1 MKKILVLIS
10 LLFLFIY
17 CITPQNDEIIK
28 IEDTPVYESPPV
40 EVTEVQEEDIKQEKH
55 FSEEAKSYFDEV
67 VVESEFSD
75 SRCVLKWK
83 EDVKIFVKGKK
94 VDYLMVELNKIVSEL
109 NDLINP
115 INISV
120 VDNENESNMII
131 YFGDYITF
139 GNLYPDVNKTNL
151 KNNYGLFRIYY
162 ESKSYFDEVVNK
174 SEFSDSRCVLKW
186 KDDVK
191 IFVKGKKVDYL
202 MVELDKI
209 VSELNGLIEPINISV
224 VNNENESNMIIY
236 FGDYITFGNLYPDVT
251 KTNLENNYG
260 YFRIDHKSNNIYFAK
275 LYVDIYRTSK
285 KSCEKHILREELTQ
299 SFGLKNDS
307 HKYPESI
314 FYSEW
319 TETTSY
325 AKIDKE
331 LIQMLYN

>member
-28 IEDTPVYESPPV
+28 IEDTSVYESPTV
-40 EVTEVQEEDIKQEKH
+40 EVTEVQEEVVEQEKI
-55 FSEEAKSYFDEV
+55 
-67 VVESEFSD
+67 FSD
-75 SRCVLKWK
+75 
-83 EDVKIFVKGKK
+83 
-94 VDYLMVELNKIVSEL
+94 
-109 NDLINP
+109 
-115 INISV
+115 
-120 VDNENESNMII
+120 
-131 YFGDYITF
+131 
-139 GNLYPDVNKTNL
+139 
-151 KNNYGLFRIYY
+151 

-285 KSCEKHILREELTQ
+285 KSCEKHLLREELTQ
-299 SFGLKNDS
+299 SLGLKNDS
-307 HKYPESI
+307 NKYPESI

-325 AKIDKE
+325 AEIDKE

>member
-162 ESKSYFDEVVNK
+162 ESNT
-174 SEFSDSRCVLKW
+174 
-186 KDDVK
+186 
-191 IFVKGKKVDYL
+191 
-202 MVELDKI
+202 
-209 VSELNGLIEPINISV
+209 
-224 VNNENESNMIIY
+224 IY
-236 FGDYITFGNLYPDVT
+236 NV
-251 KTNLENNYG
+251 
-260 YFRIDHKSNNIYFAK
+260 K
-275 LYVDIYRTSK
+275 LYVDIYRLSK